1 MLKCT
6 HNGHLYTC
14 TPCYKLYCIHLFLW
28 VYVRTTNCNNKSCNW
43 NCYLL
48 IYLFIMWSFKLFHPS
63 SHTRK
68 NIYTY
73 WTFFKLN
80 AAIGIK
86 YENFIFKQ
94 RINGAIRQMNWKNG
108 NKVATDKCKIDFVV
122 FIRFFFVFS
131 LYFGFLFFTITRAHA
146 IKRTVILIG
155 SKVLEPTCPAR
166 YDARHEYLFCFL
178 FTTIAYNICNCPA
191 GQRNKLNSTSWKPQA
206 IE

>member
-122 FIRFFFVFS
+122 FIRFFFCFFALFWLS
-131 LYFGFLFFTITRAHA
+131 LFHHYPCPRNKAHCHIDRIESAGANLPGTVWCQARVSFLFPF
-146 IKRTVILIG
+146 
-155 SKVLEPTCPAR
+155 
-166 YDARHEYLFCFL
+166 YDNR
-178 FTTIAYNICNCPA
+178 I
-191 GQRNKLNSTSWKPQA
+191 
-206 IE
+206 